1 MSGSYQM
8 ARTVD
13 EALACYEDL
22 NGRCAYMAGGT
33 GLQLLRKQKLMD
45 HDHIIDL
52 TGIGDLQTIASGAV
66 LTIGAN
72 VTLQQLAAHPE
83 ISARYA
89 ILSEAARSIAS
100 PVIRYTAT
108 VGGNLLVSNRCNFYN
123 QSSWWRDAVGS
134 CLRDKGDICQV
145 VGKGSKCYSRNISD
159 LAPALIV
166 LSAKAVIATKLGEE
180 TYPLIDLYNPDGLD
194 SLRHLDEGAI
204 LIRLEIPGQP
214 VEAWFRKLRLRK
226 SVDFTSL
233 TVAGS
238 IAAEGHLRICLNGVS
253 MAPVMIEGPSESLSL
268 RQIQSAAR
276 KAAQTV
282 DNDVMP
288 LDYRRQMMDVYLE
301 QCWMAVSHDR
311 MGK

>member
-1 MSGSYQM
+1 MSGSYWM

-22 NGRCAYMAGGT
+22 DGRCVYMAGGT
-33 GLQLLRKQKLMD
+33 DLQLRRKQKLLD

-52 TGIGDLQTIASGAV
+52 TGIGELQTIASGKT

-72 VTLQQLAAHPE
+72 VTLQQLATHAGIRKH
-83 ISARYA
+83 YA
-89 ILSEAARSIAS
+89 IISEAAASIAS

-108 VGGNLLVSNRCNFYN
+108 VGGNLLVSNRCSFYN

-145 VGKGSKCYSRNISD
+145 VGTGTNCYSRNISD
-159 LAPALIV
+159 LAPALIA
-166 LSAKAVIATKLGEE
+166 LGTKALIATPSGDKS
-180 TYPLIDLYNPDGLD
+180 YPLIDLYNSDGLD

-214 VEAWFRKLRLRK
+214 VSTWFHKLRLRK

-238 IAAEGHLRICLNGVS
+238 IAADGRLRICLNGVS
-253 MAPVMIEGPSESLSL
+253 MAPVMVEGRLESLSL
-268 RQIQSAAR
+268 GQIQRLAR

-282 DNDVMP
+282 DNDMLP
-288 LDYRRQMMDVYLE
+288 LHYRRQMMNVYLE
-301 QCWMAVSHDR
+301 QCWGALTVR
-311 MGK
+311 PIK

>member
-22 NGRCAYMAGGT
+22 DGRCAYMAGGT
-33 GLQLLRKQKLMD
+33 DLQLLRKQKLLD

-52 TGIGDLQTIASGAV
+52 TGIGELQTIAFDKALS
-66 LTIGAN
+66 IGAN
-72 VTLQQLAAHPE
+72 VTLQKLATHAA
-83 ISARYA
+83 IGDRYS
-89 ILSEAARSIAS
+89 IISEAARRIAT

-108 VGGNLLVSNRCNFYN
+108 VGGNLLVSNRCSFYN
-123 QSSWWRDAVGS
+123 QSSWWRDTIGS

-159 LAPALIV
+159 LAPALIA
-166 LSAKAVIATKLGEE
+166 LGAKAVIATKVGEE

-204 LIRLEIPGQP
+204 LLRLEIPGQP
-214 VEAWFRKLRLRK
+214 AKAWFRKLRLRK

-233 TVAGS
+233 TVAAS
-238 IAAEGHLRICLNGVS
+238 IAADGQLRICLNGVS
-253 MAPVMIEGPSESLSL
+253 MAPVMIEGRPESLSL
-268 RQIQSAAR
+268 GQIQSMAR

-282 DNDVMP
+282 DNDMMP
-288 LDYRRQMMDVYLE
+288 LGYRRQMMDVYLE
-301 QCWMAVSHDR
+301 QCWRAVNHGR
-311 MGK
+311 LEN